1 MSKILTVDKLE
12 SGMILEENVIN
23 HKTGVVLIVKNTV
36 MTKNLIRKL
45 FLYGIETVH
54 IKEEI
59 NEYSYNQELMVSYS
73 RVEEKLDN
81 LFDNI
86 RTGNDVEVD
95 EVFYE
100 MKGFAVEV
108 SRERDILTQLRLLH
122 KKDDYTFN
130 HSISVSI
137 LAISLG
143 KWAKFTKDEIFDLSI
158 AGLFHDIGKLR
169 VPDNIINK
177 PGQLTPEEYE
187 IVKQHSLYSYN
198 LLMETEKFSEDVL
211 LGVLHHHEKL
221 NGLGYPNNLKGDEI
235 HQYAKVITICDIYDA
250 LVSQRTYKE
259 KENPLRV
266 ADYIKDESF
275 TSLDPA
281 LSHIFLENI
290 SRFYVGN
297 KVVLSNGETGK
308 IVYIHPHDKTKVIV
322 KAGENFINFFN
333 PQSVEIVNIIV

>member
-1 MSKILTVDKLE
+1 
-12 SGMILEENVIN
+12 
-23 HKTGVVLIVKNTV
+23 
-36 MTKNLIRKL
+36 
-45 FLYGIETVH
+45 
-54 IKEEI
+54 
-59 NEYSYNQELMVSYS
+59 MVSYS

-86 RTGNDVEVD
+86 RNGNHIEVD

-100 MKGFAVEV
+100 MEGFAVEV

-143 KWAKFTKDEIFDLSI
+143 KWARFTKDEIFDLSI

-177 PGQLTPEEYE
+177 PGQLTPEEYN
-187 IVKQHSLYSYN
+187 IVKKHSLYSHEI
-198 LLMETEKFSEDVL
+198 LVQTEKFNEDVL

-235 HQYAKVITICDIYDA
+235 HPYAKVITICDIYDA

-259 KENPLRV
+259 RENPLKV
-266 ADYIKDESF
+266 ADYIKGESF
-275 TSLDPA
+275 NSLDPL
-281 LSHIFLENI
+281 LSHIFLDNI

-297 KVVLSNGETGK
+297 KVLLSNGETGK
-308 IVYIHPHDKTKVIV
+308 IVYIHPQDKTKVIV
-322 KAGENFINFFN
+322 KIGENFINFFN
-333 PQSVEIVNIIV
+333 PQGVEIVDIII